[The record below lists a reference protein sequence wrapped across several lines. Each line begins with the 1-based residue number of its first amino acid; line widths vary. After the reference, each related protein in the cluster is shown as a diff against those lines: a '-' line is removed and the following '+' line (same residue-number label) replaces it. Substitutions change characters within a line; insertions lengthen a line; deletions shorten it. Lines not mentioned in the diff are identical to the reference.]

1 MIDGCFGRRGKRNAL
16 ESGRGG
22 EIGKEKMNA
31 RKRRKMETRRR
42 RRNGWNTTRLS
53 MVLAVLA
60 VCGSCSL
67 FSHTTKVT
75 GGGES
80 TRGGRQASTQNSTGY
95 HQPSSNY
102 SLPQCPNKDT
112 SLHCEIADPCV
123 TTMEEKNRS
132 HA

>member
-1 MIDGCFGRRGKRNAL
+1 
-16 ESGRGG
+16 
-22 EIGKEKMNA
+22 
-31 RKRRKMETRRR
+31 
-42 RRNGWNTTRLS
+42 

-67 FSHTTKVT
+67 FSHNE
-75 GGGES
+75 GDGEENF
-80 TRGGRQASTQNSTGY
+80 GRSAGVGLRNSAGY

-112 SLHCEIADPCV
+112 SLHCPKDADPCV

-132 HA
+132 RALPRGDGVFVDEI